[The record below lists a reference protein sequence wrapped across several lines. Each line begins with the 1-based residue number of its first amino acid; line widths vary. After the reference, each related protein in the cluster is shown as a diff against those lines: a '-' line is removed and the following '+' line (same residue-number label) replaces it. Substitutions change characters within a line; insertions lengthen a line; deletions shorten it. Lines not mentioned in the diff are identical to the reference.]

1 MSYPAALNVADPL
14 TSVLPGS
21 DSAPLVDYGPEL
33 EAEIAVLTAAIEN
46 RSAFVGQVPARWL
59 AINLLEGD
67 TDLAARVAQVP
78 GGLAVLEIVEQIGA
92 RAAATLGE
100 EVDTLIADRRYGFIS
115 GVLEAAVDR
124 PPGAS
129 VTRSDR
135 VDRVV
140 THPWFGVPIF
150 LALMWGIFQM
160 TANVSSSYVDWIDA
174 VVAGPIS
181 HWVVA
186 MLGALGLGGTWAES
200 LLVEGVI
207 AGAGGMLVF
216 IPVLMFLYFFLAV
229 LEDSGYMARA
239 AFVMDRFMQRLGL
252 HGKSFIPL
260 LVGFGCSVPGI
271 YATRTLEDRRDR
283 IMTGLLVPFMSCAA
297 RLPVYVLIGS
307 AFFGASSGN
316 LVFVMYL
323 VGVLVAVLSGFLFRH
338 TILKRDE
345 PHVFIMEL
353 PPYRRPSLRT
363 VGRQVRER
371 TGAFVRGVWTV
382 IMAASIVVWVLL
394 NIPFQNGQ
402 PPALEDSLFGGVSRT
417 IAPAFAPA
425 GFDNWQASGA
435 LVTGLLA
442 KEVVVSTLGQVYAVG
457 GAEAAGEPATLLD
470 DARTIVVGFGAAT
483 VDTLKA
489 TVSLL
494 PGVDLVSA
502 AEGEDTSAI
511 QAALRN
517 SFTALQAVAF
527 AVFVL
532 LYTPCMATVAALR
545 HEFGARWMWFSV
557 GYMMTVAWVAATLT
571 YQVGRLLGLG

>member
-1 MSYPAALNVADPL
+1 
-14 TSVLPGS
+14 VL
-21 DSAPLVDYGPEL
+21 V
-33 EAEIAVLTAAIEN
+33 AAIEN
-46 RSAFVGQVPARWL
+46 RAALVELASPRWL

-78 GGLAVLEIVEQIGA
+78 GGLAVLETVEQIGA
-92 RAAATLGE
+92 RVAATLGE
-100 EVDTLIADRRYGFIS
+100 DVDTLIADRRYAFIS
-115 GVLEAAVDR
+115 GVVEAAVDR

-129 VTRSDR
+129 ITRSDR
-135 VDRVV
+135 VDRFA
-140 THPWFGVPIF
+140 THPWLGVPIF

-160 TANVSSSYVDWIDA
+160 TANVSSYYVDWIDG
-174 VVAGPIS
+174 VVAGPVS
-181 HWVVA
+181 RWVVA
-186 MLGALGLGGTWAES
+186 ALGALGLGGTWVES

-323 VGVLVAVLSGFLFRH
+323 VGVLVAVLSGFLFRR

-353 PPYRRPSLRT
+353 PPYRRPSMKT

-394 NIPFQNGQ
+394 NIPLRDGQ
-402 PPALEDSLFGGVSRT
+402 PPALEESLFGGVSRT

-425 GFDNWQASGA
+425 GFDNWQTSGA

-457 GAEAAGEPATLLD
+457 DAEAADEPATLLD

-494 PGVDLVSA
+494 PGVDLIGAA
-502 AEGEDTSAI
+502 AEEDTSAV

-517 SFTALQAVAF
+517 NFTALQAVAF

-545 HEFGARWMWFSV
+545 HEFGARWAWFSV
-557 GYMMTVAWVAATLT
+557 GYMLTVAWVAATLT